1 MNPNFESPV
10 HTARDMLERNIT
22 LYDEPGSKIWQQFLI
37 DTGIPE
43 YMKLAETMVITES
56 YAQYDKMT
64 QNEMLNQGTHAMMAA
79 YLMPREKGWATEY
92 DHDQGVFKYNS
103 GRGYYKGERLSS
115 MNPLAGYLT
124 HKKWHL
130 NEVFTYILLL
140 QFASRNSDRIFF
152 FLKEINKY

>member
-10 HTARDMLERNIT
+10 HTARDLVERNIT

-64 QNEMLNQGTHAMMAA
+64 QNEMLNQGTHAMMAS
-79 YLMPREKGWATEY
+79 YLMPREKGWAT
-92 DHDQGVFKYNS
+92 DQIMIRECLNIIQDVDITR
-103 GRGYYKGERLSS
+103 GRDC
-115 MNPLAGYLT
+115 P
-124 HKKWHL
+124 
-130 NEVFTYILLL
+130 V
-140 QFASRNSDRIFF
+140 
-152 FLKEINKY
+152 